1 MTGDIISIYTVYQ
14 LQGCEKMFLEYKID
28 ELNVENAWLTTLYEL
43 IEELNCKCQTFF
55 TETYNSKHRCFS
67 QIRTIKIRGSSS
79 MLSWLKLRM
88 ERYSHFVNSLNS
100 RLDVMSQLVDEED

>member
-28 ELNVENAWLTTLYEL
+28 ELNVQNAWLTTLYEL

-88 ERYSHFVNSLNS
+88 ERYAHHQEALNS
-100 RLDVMSQLVDEED
+100 KPEIMLLEDEEE